1 MAIDIEKVKTE
12 VNELMDRAG
21 LLDAQIDTASFESK
35 KANAALN
42 DFIVQR
48 NNLRQKI
55 SDKLRNAKLLPED

>member
-35 KANAALN
+35 HANTTLNALITN
-42 DFIVQR
+42 R
-48 NNLRQKI
+48 TELRQKI